1 MMKFKRIFVIV
12 MDSLGVG
19 HAIDS
24 KDFNDEGSNTFLH
37 ISENMNQFKV
47 PNLEKLGL
55 GHLDDYPNINKID
68 NMEENLDEKNPQE
81 VVNECVEEQTQ
92 AVESEATQESTP
104 EETTSDADNLALQEE
119 KYAKLQDDYLRLRAE
134 FDNYRK
140 RTLKEKSELIKS
152 AGESVLLNIL
162 PLVDDFERAQKALE
176 NVSDVESMKEGI
188 DLIYEKFISFL
199 AQNGVKAIETE
210 GKDFDL
216 DFHEAITTIPAPS
229 EDLKGK
235 VIDCTQKGYVM
246 NDKVIRFAKVVVGQ

>member
-1 MMKFKRIFVIV
+1 
-12 MDSLGVG
+12 
-19 HAIDS
+19 
-24 KDFNDEGSNTFLH
+24 
-37 ISENMNQFKV
+37 
-47 PNLEKLGL
+47 
-55 GHLDDYPNINKID
+55 
-68 NMEENLDEKNPQE
+68 MEENFDEKNPQE
-81 VVNECVEEQTQ
+81 VVNEGVEEQ
-92 AVESEATQESTP
+92 VETNETEKEQELPSEESAN
-104 EETTSDADNLALQEE
+104 ESDNMALLEE

-152 AGESVLLNIL
+152 AGESVLVNIL

-176 NVSDVESMKEGI
+176 NVTDVEAMKEGV

-199 AQNGVKAIETE
+199 SQNGVKAIETE

-216 DFHEAITTIPAPS
+216 DFHEAITSIPAPS

-235 VIDCTQKGYVM
+235 VIDCTQKGYVL

>member
-1 MMKFKRIFVIV
+1 
-12 MDSLGVG
+12 
-19 HAIDS
+19 
-24 KDFNDEGSNTFLH
+24 
-37 ISENMNQFKV
+37 
-47 PNLEKLGL
+47 
-55 GHLDDYPNINKID
+55 
-68 NMEENLDEKNPQE
+68 MEENLDEQKLQE
-81 VVNECVEEQTQ
+81 TENESIEEQSQT
-92 AVESEATQESTP
+92 VESENQQENST
-104 EETTSDADNLALQEE
+104 EENVSETDNLALQEE

-140 RTLKEKSELIKS
+140 RTLKEKSDLIKS

-176 NVSDVESMKEGI
+176 NVTDVESMKEGVA
-188 DLIYEKFISFL
+188 LIYEKFISFL

-235 VIDCTQKGYVM
+235 VIDCTQKGYVL
-246 NDKVIRFAKVVVGQ
+246 NEKVIRFAKVVVGQ

>member
-1 MMKFKRIFVIV
+1 MAEETQNVETQTEEKVENQTEEATV
-12 MDSLGVG
+12 Q
-19 HAIDS
+19 AEEES
-24 KDFNDEGSNTFLH
+24 KEQTEQAEKSAEDKIAE
-37 ISENMNQFKV
+37 
-47 PNLEKLGL
+47 LEK
-55 GHLDDYPNINKID
+55 
-68 NMEENLDEKNPQE
+68 EN
-81 VVNECVEEQTQ
+81 
-92 AVESEATQESTP
+92 
-104 EETTSDADNLALQEE
+104 ADLKDQL
-119 KYAKLQDDYLRLRAE
+119 LRRAAD

-140 RTLKEKSELIKS
+140 RTLKEKSELLKS

-188 DLIYEKFISFL
+188 NLIYEKFISFL

-210 GKDFDL
+210 GKEFDL

>member
-1 MMKFKRIFVIV
+1 
-12 MDSLGVG
+12 L
-19 HAIDS
+19 A
-24 KDFNDEGSNTFLH
+24 KDLYNINRYNFFRKE
-37 ISENMNQFKV
+37 
-47 PNLEKLGL
+47 
-55 GHLDDYPNINKID
+55 NINKID
-68 NMEENLDEKNPQE
+68 NMEKNLDEKNPQE
-81 VVNECVEEQTQ
+81 VVNEGVEEQIPT
-92 AVESEATQESTP
+92 AESEATQESTP

-140 RTLKEKSELIKS
+140 RTLKEKSELLKS

-188 DLIYEKFISFL
+188 NLIYEKFISFL

-210 GKDFDL
+210 GKEFDL